1 MQRGLL
7 ASSIAERLC
16 CFQQRLPRFPT
27 IGIKKPRERLWEPFA
42 QQAGATAS
50 RCRKLVS
57 ALARVD
63 LRGAAA
69 VPSSVSRNLAVQ
81 GLRGMA
87 ALAVVALHARTGFP
101 EASAW
106 PFDERFGIL
115 GVAVFFAISGMLMAE
130 LVSRADAWRFL
141 SHRVVRIYPLFL
153 LIVAT
158 WAVVARAF
166 GAQGIGFHLLS
177 LTLAPV
183 GHRYYYLGPEWTL
196 VYECSYYVAL
206 FALVWAGLQR
216 YLVPIACAW
225 LVAIALASLVPG
237 WDAISMPVGPVILFK
252 APSVAFAGGL
262 LVPTLARRAPIGFSA
277 LAVAACFLF
286 WPENLAAQYW
296 VAGAAATF
304 VVLDVS
310 RLRVSAPGLNK
321 LGDWS
326 YALYLCHLPVFLLA
340 LKLAP
345 DAKLLIGLV
354 GAFGAA
360 AVFGT
365 IDVWLYTRLKKKI
378 DRLSDETRKRSM
390 LWYLVVFCAAMP
402 AALLIH

>member
-1 MQRGLL
+1 LG
-7 ASSIAERLC
+7 
-16 CFQQRLPRFPT
+16 
-27 IGIKKPRERLWEPFA
+27 G
-42 QQAGATAS
+42 
-50 RCRKLVS
+50 
-57 ALARVD
+57 ALAVVD
-63 LRGAAA
+63 LRGTAAA
-69 VPSSVSRNLAVQ
+69 PSSVSRNLAVQ
-81 GLRGMA
+81 GLRGLA
-87 ALAVVALHARTGFP
+87 ALAVVLFHARAWFS
-101 EASAW
+101 EAGAW

-130 LVSRADAWRFL
+130 LVSRAEAWRFL

-158 WAVVARAF
+158 WVVVAPAL
-166 GAQGIGFHLLS
+166 GAQRIGFHFLS

-206 FALVWAGLQR
+206 FALAWAGLQR

-225 LVAIALASLVPG
+225 LMAIALAPLVPG
-237 WDAISMPVGPVILFK
+237 WDAISMPVGPAILFK
-252 APSVAFAGGL
+252 APSAAFAGGL
-262 LVPTLARRAPIGFSA
+262 LVPTLAQRAPIGFSV

-286 WPENLAAQYW
+286 WPENLTARYW
-296 VAGAAATF
+296 VASAAATF

-310 RLRVSAPGLNK
+310 RLRVSAPGLDK

-326 YALYLCHLPVFLLA
+326 YALYLCHLPAFVLA

-345 DAKLLIGLV
+345 DATLLIGLV

-360 AVFGT
+360 ALFGT
-365 IDVWLYTRLKKKI
+365 LDVWLYTRLKTKM
-378 DRLSDETRKRSM
+378 DHFSDETRTRSM
-390 LWYLVVFCAAMP
+390 LWYLVLYCAAMP
-402 AALLIH
+402 AALLVP